1 MFKENQKHR
10 QVSIYG
16 IVHQFSVGMMK
27 RLDKSWAPIFHKLV
41 FEKIDE
47 RRYAVL

>member
-10 QVSIYG
+10 QVTIYG
-16 IVHQFSVGMMK
+16 MLHQFPVGVMK
-27 RLDKSWAPIFHKLV
+27 RLDKSWAPTFRELI

-47 RRYAVL
+47 RRYA